1 MAEVSYQGGIDLK
14 SYQGEYAG
22 HIMVE
27 SEFGTIHLCSSL
39 ASIRGA
45 ATVATDLIPDEARE
59 LAGALLK
66 GADAADEARAQELIS
81 TEERS

>member
-14 SYQGEYAG
+14 SFTGEYAG
-22 HIMVE
+22 HIAVE

-45 ATVATDLIPDEARE
+45 ATVATDLTPDEADE
-59 LAGALLK
+59 LSYALSQ
-66 GADAADEARAQELIS
+66 AAKAAREARAQEL
-81 TEERS
+81 TEAN